1 MADVFSTDVLTAVLQ
16 SLLGNP
22 QFILDRFFPNTQS
35 EPSEQIHFDVIQG
48 KRRVAPFVSPLVEG
62 QVVASQGFNTNT
74 FTPAYI
80 KDKRVFDMNRPLK
93 RSPGEQIGGTMSPA
107 DRQRYLIAFDM
118 QDQLAMMR
126 RRLEVMAGEVLAT
139 GKSTITGDKYPTQ
152 VVDFGRLNTH
162 TFDISGSTPW
172 TTTGSGPLD
181 NLQDWAQIVLED
193 VGVFPNDVLMDV
205 TTWKIFRAN
214 DVIQQRLN
222 IYRTIGALPTMA
234 MAAQVEEGGVF
245 MGTVDGFN
253 IFVYSGWY
261 IDPADGTQK
270 SILPAKTVIMASP
283 AMMGVQAFGAIRD
296 EEVGLQ
302 ATPYFVKSWIQF
314 DPSVRYIMLQS
325 APLIVPFRPD
335 ASLAV
340 KVLV

>member
-1 MADVFSTDVLTAVLQ
+1 MSVDSFFFVRDDKLPTI
-16 SLLGNP
+16 P
-22 QFILDRFFPNTQS
+22 QWQAALDQA
-35 EPSEQIHFDVIQG
+35 
-48 KRRVAPFVSPLVEG
+48 RVG
-62 QVVASQGFNTNT
+62 
-74 FTPAYI
+74 
-80 KDKRVFDMNRPLK
+80 
-93 RSPGEQIGGTMSPA
+93 
-107 DRQRYLIAFDM
+107 
-118 QDQLAMMR
+118 
-126 RRLEVMAGEVLAT
+126 
-139 GKSTITGDKYPTQ
+139 
-152 VVDFGRLNTH
+152 
-162 TFDISGSTPW
+162 
-172 TTTGSGPLD
+172 
-181 NLQDWAQIVLED
+181 IVLED